1 MVAIR
6 YADAPLAS
14 RAHWFYSGTKMKPTG
29 RSDRLVAP
37 TLLRYEIGSVCLKKL
52 RAYPGQRQG
61 LLEALSLLERLE
73 FEELPV
79 VVDEVVTL
87 ARRHRITAYDASYV
101 WLALTLGAEFITLDR
116 TLGRVWK
123 RASPHPW

>member
-73 FEELPV
+73 LEELPV
-79 VVDEVVTL
+79 VVDEVVTWPGATGSQPTTHHTFGSL
-87 ARRHRITAYDASYV
+87 SRWRRS
-101 WLALTLGAEFITLDR
+101 
-116 TLGRVWK
+116 
-123 RASPHPW
+123 S